1 MKIELAT
8 RKNVFQEDN
17 IEFKRKNFI
26 FGKNG
31 SGKSTLCDLIK
42 MQKHL
47 YQTEMNSNYELVEV
61 KEDGEY
67 VLANNQEEKF
77 DVQIFQGFDSVIGE
91 NNNLNAIALSAGNK
105 VIEDKLPILNR
116 ELEALNDE
124 KKIKNNIYLKAKEKH
139 NFQESKIDNWY
150 SVAAKSIKRNTQYQ
164 IDPNYNKR
172 KFKDDIN
179 KSKRIENVE
188 ELNSIIKETPKNP
201 VVDYFFDI
209 PNLKEILNLVN
220 DILVKTVEIPQ
231 KCNELNT
238 SEKEKF
244 ARKGLNLHEENDDCL
259 FCGNKLTRDRMN
271 KLNQHFNE
279 GYQKLEE
286 EVLSIEIEK
295 ITFQKIKQQEFY
307 AKFDVEEINNIILEK
322 ENEINR
328 FLENLLNAIN
338 EKKEDITKIFN
349 ILELEIPQIT
359 NLQIKINELIR
370 ENNIFGENLNNNIKI
385 AKESIKYHLISI
397 ECEKFNFNVEK
408 NELNNLKLQIP
419 DLTKINQEIEEKNKE
434 IQELKNQQKDTS
446 KIAQLI
452 NERLKKAGKDDL
464 QLKKIENDGFERY
477 EIQDG
482 ENEVR
487 SINKIS
493 TGEKNI

>member
-1 MKIELAT
+1 
-8 RKNVFQEDN
+8 
-17 IEFKRKNFI
+17 
-26 FGKNG
+26 
-31 SGKSTLCDLIK
+31 
-42 MQKHL
+42 
-47 YQTEMNSNYELVEV
+47 
-61 KEDGEY
+61 
-67 VLANNQEEKF
+67 
-77 DVQIFQGFDSVIGE
+77 
-91 NNNLNAIALSAGNK
+91 
-105 VIEDKLPILNR
+105 
-116 ELEALNDE
+116 
-124 KKIKNNIYLKAKEKH
+124 
-139 NFQESKIDNWY
+139 WY

-322 ENEINR
+322 E
-328 FLENLLNAIN
+328 
-338 EKKEDITKIFN
+338 
-349 ILELEIPQIT
+349 
-359 NLQIKINELIR
+359 
-370 ENNIFGENLNNNIKI
+370 
-385 AKESIKYHLISI
+385 
-397 ECEKFNFNVEK
+397 
-408 NELNNLKLQIP
+408 
-419 DLTKINQEIEEKNKE
+419 
-434 IQELKNQQKDTS
+434 
-446 KIAQLI
+446 
-452 NERLKKAGKDDL
+452 
-464 QLKKIENDGFERY
+464 
-477 EIQDG
+477 
-482 ENEVR
+482 
-487 SINKIS
+487 
-493 TGEKNI
+493 

>member
-1 MKIELAT
+1 LAT

-295 ITFQKIKQQEFY
+295 ITFQK
-307 AKFDVEEINNIILEK
+307 
-322 ENEINR
+322 
-328 FLENLLNAIN
+328 
-338 EKKEDITKIFN
+338 
-349 ILELEIPQIT
+349 
-359 NLQIKINELIR
+359 
-370 ENNIFGENLNNNIKI
+370 
-385 AKESIKYHLISI
+385 
-397 ECEKFNFNVEK
+397 
-408 NELNNLKLQIP
+408 
-419 DLTKINQEIEEKNKE
+419 
-434 IQELKNQQKDTS
+434 
-446 KIAQLI
+446 
-452 NERLKKAGKDDL
+452 
-464 QLKKIENDGFERY
+464 
-477 EIQDG
+477 
-482 ENEVR
+482 
-487 SINKIS
+487 
-493 TGEKNI
+493 